1 MDHFDILI
9 SGGGV
14 AGLTAAGAFGAAGFT
29 VCIVDPAPPVTD
41 IADEG
46 ADLRTTAFLQPARD
60 FLEMAGL
67 WDRLAP
73 FATPLQVMRMV
84 DATGRGGS
92 VRTTRDFD
100 AADISDQPFGWNL
113 SNWLLRREM
122 VARLAELDTV
132 DFRPGTGFASMLTR
146 SSGVKVRLSDG
157 RAVQARLIIGA
168 DGRGSPVR
176 DAAGIGVRTTRYGQ
190 RALTFAVTHAAPHD
204 NLSTEIHKAG
214 GPFTLVPLPD
224 HEGQPCSAVVWM
236 SEAAEADHL
245 ESLAEADFNAAA
257 TDRSAGLYGPLKL
270 ATGRTSWPI
279 ISQLADRI
287 TAERTALV
295 AEAAHVMPPIGA
307 QGLNTSLKD
316 LTVLLEQCRQAG
328 DRLGEA
334 PMLDAYARA
343 RMNDVRLR
351 AVGIDALNRT
361 SMAGLPAVQDLRA
374 KSIGA
379 LHDIAP
385 LRRAAMTLG
394 LGAKG

>member
-122 VARLAELDTV
+122 VARLAELDTL

-157 RAVQARLIIGA
+157 SAVQ
-168 DGRGSPVR
+168 
-176 DAAGIGVRTTRYGQ
+176 
-190 RALTFAVTHAAPHD
+190 
-204 NLSTEIHKAG
+204 
-214 GPFTLVPLPD
+214 
-224 HEGQPCSAVVWM
+224 
-236 SEAAEADHL
+236 
-245 ESLAEADFNAAA
+245 
-257 TDRSAGLYGPLKL
+257 
-270 ATGRTSWPI
+270 
-279 ISQLADRI
+279 
-287 TAERTALV
+287 
-295 AEAAHVMPPIGA
+295 
-307 QGLNTSLKD
+307 
-316 LTVLLEQCRQAG
+316 
-328 DRLGEA
+328 
-334 PMLDAYARA
+334 
-343 RMNDVRLR
+343 
-351 AVGIDALNRT
+351 
-361 SMAGLPAVQDLRA
+361 
-374 KSIGA
+374 
-379 LHDIAP
+379 
-385 LRRAAMTLG
+385 
-394 LGAKG
+394 